1 MAITRLG
8 GANAITGTI
17 PTSVAPGQGKVL
29 QVVRNYVANQATNI
43 ETTSTSLVASGIQ
56 ASITPTASGNLILVD
71 FVTTMVDHT
80 GSNQDGYGRM
90 YQKIGS
96 ASITPMDSSH
106 DFHIGYMFNGSNRY
120 AGFTFSGSYT
130 ATSTDTLLYEP
141 YTKSPSGGT
150 FRLVHH
156 NASYA
161 LTLTEV
167 EQ

>member
-29 QVVRNYVANQATNI
+29 QVVRNYVASAGSHV
-43 ETTSTSLVASGIQ
+43 ETSSSSLSASGITQ
-56 ASITPTASGNLILVD
+56 SITPTASGNLILVD
-71 FVTTMVDHT
+71 FSSSMADKDTSGAFGV
-80 GSNQDGYGRM
+80 SRM

-96 ASITPMDSSH
+96 GSYAEMTGASSYHM
-106 DFHIGYMFNGSNRY
+106 GYMQQNENKYSN
-120 AGFTFSGSYT
+120 FTFGGSYT
-130 ATSTDTLLYEP
+130 TTSTDTLIFQP
-141 YTKSPSGGT
+141 YIKSSAGS
-150 FRLVHH
+150 FRLVHVS
-156 NASYA
+156 ASYA